1 MTLSSFF
8 PTDTTAHNLQNIS
21 EHMKRPHL
29 VVLTGAGMS
38 AESGIAT
45 FRDSG
50 GLWDRYPVMDVASH
64 DGFVRNP
71 ALIHEFYNKRRR
83 ELVAARPNSG
93 HSALAELEQW
103 YDVDIITQNV
113 DNLHERAGSTRV
125 LHLHGELMKVRSLKH
140 PERVYTLTPG
150 NLETSVDTRD
160 SYGDPVR
167 PHIVFFQE
175 AVPNIEPAAET
186 VEEADVLVIIGTS
199 MAVYPAAGLVGYAR
213 PGIPI
218 YYIDPNP
225 APVPDRITVIRKTAT
240 EGLKEL
246 TDILKP

>member
-1 MTLSSFF
+1 
-8 PTDTTAHNLQNIS
+8 
-21 EHMKRPHL
+21 MKKPHL

-50 GLWDRYPVMDVASH
+50 GLWDKYPVMDVASH

-71 ALIHEFYNKRRR
+71 ALIHQFYNQRRR
-83 ELVAARPNSG
+83 ELVKANPNAG

-125 LHLHGELMKVRSLKH
+125 LHLHGELMKVRSMTH
-140 PERVYTLTPG
+140 PERIYTLTDD

-160 SYGDPVR
+160 EYGDPVR

-175 AVPNIEPAAET
+175 AVPNIEPAIEI
-186 VEEADVLVIIGTS
+186 VEEADILVIIGTS
-199 MAVYPAAGLVGYAR
+199 MAVYPAAALFNYAR
-213 PGIPI
+213 RGIPI

-225 APVPDRITVIRKTAT
+225 APVPSNVTVIRATAT
-240 EGLKEL
+240 EGLREL
-246 TDILKP
+246 VNILRP